1 MSNARLSAAEIEIVE
16 NINTGNDD
24 ESLLLEQYK
33 ARLLWFARIMGVP
46 GQDCADVVQDVFL
59 AAIHEIR
66 LGKFRG
72 DSSLITWMDGILKNK
87 IKDLWRSLAR
97 YRGVFAPLEP
107 SGEDEPLQEY
117 ATSPPGRWDEH
128 IDVSGMLARMP
139 TDLRLVLL
147 MNEREGLTVDEI
159 SRRLNKPMGTVGRK
173 LAEAKKLCR
182 DWRLAPAA
190 AGGHLRRY

>member
-1 MSNARLSAAEIEIVE
+1 
-16 NINTGNDD
+16 
-24 ESLLLEQYK
+24 
-33 ARLLWFARIMGVP
+33 
-46 GQDCADVVQDVFL
+46 
-59 AAIHEIR
+59 
-66 LGKFRG
+66 
-72 DSSLITWMDGILKNK
+72 
-87 IKDLWRSLAR
+87 
-97 YRGVFAPLEP
+97 
-107 SGEDEPLQEY
+107 
-117 ATSPPGRWDEH
+117 
-128 IDVSGMLARMP
+128 MLARMP